1 VAETQA
7 PDYLTADD
15 VAKISGLTGIK
26 SVAKDSII
34 GALGTYNFADAGN
47 KLVLVVKIE
56 TSSLQ
61 EMQKMMSNPSY
72 SKLYGK
78 PVAGLGDLGYEQ
90 PGMGLLAAL
99 KGTHWISITS
109 QMETATMKYIL
120 TSAQLRAV
128 YARIIETAKW

>member
-1 VAETQA
+1 
-7 PDYLTADD
+7 

-78 PVAGLGDLGYEQ
+78 PVAGL
-90 PGMGLLAAL
+90 
-99 KGTHWISITS
+99 
-109 QMETATMKYIL
+109 
-120 TSAQLRAV
+120 
-128 YARIIETAKW
+128 

>member
-1 VAETQA
+1 
-7 PDYLTADD
+7 
-15 VAKISGLTGIK
+15 
-26 SVAKDSII
+26 
-34 GALGTYNFADAGN
+34 
-47 KLVLVVKIE
+47 
-56 TSSLQ
+56 
-61 EMQKMMSNPSY
+61 
-72 SKLYGK
+72 
-78 PVAGLGDLGYEQ
+78 LGYEQ